1 MITTY
6 IAVAMF
12 LSLFLAFYVGLKNQY
27 TAQEGTLAI
36 ILLEILFIATSLLIY
51 DIVH

>member
-6 IAVAMF
+6 IAISMLLA
-12 LSLFLAFYVGLKNQY
+12 LFLGFYIGLKNQY

-36 ILLEILFIATSLLIY
+36 ILLEILFIAGSLLVY
-51 DIVH
+51 DFVH